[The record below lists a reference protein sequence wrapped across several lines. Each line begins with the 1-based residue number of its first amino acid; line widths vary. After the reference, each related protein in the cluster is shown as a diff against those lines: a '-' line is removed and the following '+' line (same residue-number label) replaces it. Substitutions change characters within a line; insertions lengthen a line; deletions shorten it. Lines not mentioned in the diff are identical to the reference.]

1 MEEIEKSVSPLVL
14 QVQEMWHFLI
24 DGILRGLSLPQVIA
38 IGVSL
43 VVALLFHRWV
53 RRLIMSVETRL
64 EGGRWRRLF
73 HTARIIS
80 LPITWVIG
88 LWLSLAVLNATGHVT
103 SLVRLV
109 ASLLNAWVV
118 IRIVATAIPN
128 ASISNAFSWFAW
140 TVAALNATAQLDPL
154 IRWMHAQKF
163 STDTVSISIWDV
175 VQGVIVTAMFVWLA
189 MVISGFFQRKL
200 ERSGALNPSMRVLT
214 SKIIRIVMVAIAI
227 GFGVRAV
234 GVDLRAFAVFSGALG
249 IGVGLGL
256 QRTVGNLVAGFTML
270 ADRSI
275 KPGDVIEITT
285 GDGPTFGEVRTL
297 GARYVSVKTRAGTET
312 LIPNEILISNP
323 VTNWSFSDRFV
334 RRDLM
339 IGVAYETDVEAAQA
353 LCIAAARKA
362 PRVLQ
367 EPEPACLIKGF
378 GDSSVDF
385 QLRFW
390 ITDPEAGVA
399 NVESDVYL
407 EVWKSFRDNNIEIPF
422 PQRDLHIRSGLPVL
436 PS

>member
-1 MEEIEKSVSPLVL
+1 MEEIEKSVSPLL
-14 QVQEMWHFLI
+14 FQAQEIWYFVI
-24 DGILRGLSLPQVIA
+24 DVILSGLSLPQIIA

-43 VVALLFHRWV
+43 IVALLFHRWV
-53 RRLIMSVETRL
+53 RRLIMGVETRL

-73 HTARIIS
+73 HTARMIS
-80 LPITWVIG
+80 LPIAWVIG
-88 LWLSLAVLNATGHVT
+88 LWVSLIVLNATGHVT
-103 SLVRLV
+103 GLVRLV

-128 ASISNAFSWFAW
+128 AGLSNAFAWFAW
-140 TVAALNATAQLDPL
+140 AVAALNATAQLDPL

-163 STDTVSISIWDV
+163 STDILSISIWDV
-175 VQGVIVTAMFVWLA
+175 VQGAIVTAMCVWLA
-189 MVISGFFQRKL
+189 VVVSGFLQHKL

-214 SKIIRIVMVAIAI
+214 SKIIRIVLIAFAI

-297 GARYVSVKTRAGTET
+297 GARYVSVKTRAGT
-312 LIPNEILISNP
+312 LIPNEILISSP
-323 VTNWSFSDRFV
+323 VTNWSFSDRYV

-339 IGVAYETDVEAAQA
+339 IGVAYSTDVEVAQT

-362 PRVLQ
+362 KRVLQ
-367 EPEPACLIKGF
+367 TPAPACLIKGF

-407 EVWKSFRDNNIEIPF
+407 EVWKAFRDNGIEIPF
-422 PQRDLHIRSGLPVL
+422 PQRDLHIRSGLSVL

>member
-1 MEEIEKSVSPLVL
+1 
-14 QVQEMWHFLI
+14 
-24 DGILRGLSLPQVIA
+24 
-38 IGVSL
+38 
-43 VVALLFHRWV
+43 
-53 RRLIMSVETRL
+53 
-64 EGGRWRRLF
+64 
-73 HTARIIS
+73 
-80 LPITWVIG
+80 
-88 LWLSLAVLNATGHVT
+88 
-103 SLVRLV
+103 
-109 ASLLNAWVV
+109 
-118 IRIVATAIPN
+118 
-128 ASISNAFSWFAW
+128 
-140 TVAALNATAQLDPL
+140 
-154 IRWMHAQKF
+154 MHAQKF

-200 ERSGALNPSMRVLT
+200 ERRGALNPSMRVLT

-339 IGVAYETDVEAAQA
+339 IGVAYETDVEAAGPMYRCRPQSTA
-353 LCIAAARKA
+353 CSARA
-362 PRVLQ
+362 RTCMFDQRVW
-367 EPEPACLIKGF
+367 
-378 GDSSVDF
+378 
-385 QLRFW
+385 R
-390 ITDPEAGVA
+390 
-399 NVESDVYL
+399 
-407 EVWKSFRDNNIEIPF
+407 
-422 PQRDLHIRSGLPVL
+422 
-436 PS
+436 

>member
-1 MEEIEKSVSPLVL
+1 MEEITKSISPVVVQAQEFWHLLVN
-14 QVQEMWHFLI
+14 
-24 DGILRGLSLPQVIA
+24 GILGGLSIAQVIA
-38 IGVSL
+38 IAVTLL
-43 VVALLFHRWV
+43 VAVVFHRWV
-53 RRLIMSVETRL
+53 RDLLQSIETRL
-64 EGGRWRRLF
+64 DGLRWRRLF
-73 HTARIIS
+73 KTARVIS
-80 LPITWVIG
+80 LPIAWVIG
-88 LWLSLAVLNATGHVT
+88 LWVSLGVLSALGQVTG
-103 SLVRLV
+103 LVRLV
-109 ASLLNAWVV
+109 ASLLNAWVF
-118 IRIVATAIPN
+118 IRIVAAAIPN
-128 ASISNAFSWFAW
+128 ASLSNAFAWFAW

-154 IRWMHAQKF
+154 IRWMQGQKF
-163 STDTVSISIWDV
+163 STETVSVSIWDV
-175 VQGVIVTAMFVWLA
+175 VQGMLVTALFIWLA
-189 MVISGFFQRKL
+189 IVISGFFQRRL
-200 ERSGALNPSMRVLT
+200 DRSGALNPSMRVLT
-214 SKIIRIVMVAIAI
+214 AKIIRIVLVAIAI
-227 GFGVRAV
+227 AFGVRAV

-339 IGVAYETDVEAAQA
+339 IGVAYSTDVEVAQA

-367 EPEPACLIKGF
+367 EPAPACLIKGF

-407 EVWKSFRDNNIEIPF
+407 EVWKAFREHNIEIPF
-422 PQRDLHIRSGLPVL
+422 PQRDLHIRTGLPAIAD
-436 PS
+436 